1 MADVLRDD
9 PLPAFQFHVRLDD
22 LEFGFSKV
30 SGLSRG
36 IEPVVYQEGGLNDRV
51 HVFPGPVKACGTVR
65 LERGVYQGERIP
77 LYLVGMRLNAPMRIE
92 VWKQD
97 NPKNGGKVFTLT
109 GLVVKKWEVGDLDA
123 LQNSLLIDRFDL
135 DFEHLGLSTS

>member
-1 MADVLRDD
+1 MADVVRDG

-30 SGLSRG
+30 SGLSRE
-36 IEPVVYQEGGLNDRV
+36 IEPVLYQEGGLNDRV
-51 HVFPGPVKACGTVR
+51 HVLPGPVKSCGTVR
-65 LERGVYQGERIP
+65 LERGVYQGERVP
-77 LYLVGMRLNAPMRIE
+77 FYLVGVKLNVPMRIE

-97 NPKNGGKVFTLT
+97 SPKNGGKVFTLT
-109 GLVVKKWEVGDLDA
+109 GLVVKRWEVSDLDA

-135 DFEHLGLSTS
+135 GFEHLRLSTS